1 MTQAATPLST
11 QRLFTLAEYLDY
23 DDGTDAWYELEHGEL
38 RAIMPSESDING
50 LIVVIL
56 MFALSRFV
64 PPERFRVKTEITVT
78 GHRATVRVPDLMV
91 LTEDAAAALEG
102 AKRSILMPD
111 MPPPALV
118 VEVVSPGTKNEQ
130 RDYRYKRS
138 EYAARGIR
146 EYWIVDPVAQ
156 QVMVLTWVDGLYE
169 EAIFKDDQCLISAL
183 FPNLQLTADQ
193 VLQAKMA

>member
-1 MTQAATPLST
+1 MTQAATPPPT
-11 QRLFTLAEYLDY
+11 QRFFTLAEYLDY
-23 DDGTDAWYELEHGEL
+23 DDGTDTWYELEHGEL
-38 RAIMPSESDING
+38 RPMPSESDVSN
-50 LIVVIL
+50 LIVIFL
-56 MFALSRFV
+56 LTELLPFV
-64 PPERFRVKTEITVT
+64 RRELFRVKTEVTVT

-91 LTEDAAAALEG
+91 LTEEAAAALEG
-102 AKRSILMPD
+102 AKRSILLPD

-118 VEVVSPGTKNEQ
+118 VEVVSPGTTNEQ

-146 EYWIVDPVAQ
+146 EYWVVDPAAQ

-169 EAIFKDDQCLISAL
+169 EALFRDDQRLISTL
-183 FPNLQLTADQ
+183 FPDLQLTAAQ